1 MKLAEALN
9 LKKNLER
16 DAGELKSLILKCCQA
31 QTGEN
36 PPFDPNELFE
46 QYEEID
52 KLIAEITIK
61 IQRTNNEIKF
71 AYDNDNKSNEEP
83 LRSMTQAIADIDDL
97 ERQINVTDDI
107 IHNGIIKKLYST
119 KKIADVSHVDVVAYD
134 KTRKKMN
141 ERLDKLK
148 LRIQSANWE
157 FDLID

>member
-1 MKLAEALN
+1 
-9 LKKNLER
+9 
-16 DAGELKSLILKCCQA
+16 
-31 QTGEN
+31 
-36 PPFDPNELFE
+36 
-46 QYEEID
+46 
-52 KLIAEITIK
+52 
-61 IQRTNNEIKF
+61 
-71 AYDNDNKSNEEP
+71 
-83 LRSMTQAIADIDDL
+83 MTQAIADIDDL

-107 IHNGIIKKLYST
+107 IHNGIITKLYST

>member
-1 MKLAEALN
+1 M
-9 LKKNLER
+9 ER

-36 PPFDPNELFE
+36 PPFNPNELFE

-52 KLIAEITIK
+52 KLITEITIK

-71 AYDNDNKSNEEP
+71 AYDDNKSNEEP

-107 IHNGIIKKLYST
+107 IHNGIIKNCIRPRRLLMCHMLT
-119 KKIADVSHVDVVAYD
+119 WLHM
-134 KTRKKMN
+134 TRQ
-141 ERLDKLK
+141 ERK
-148 LRIQSANWE
+148 
-157 FDLID
+157 

>member
-1 MKLAEALN
+1 MLSSSN
-9 LKKNLER
+9 WR
-16 DAGELKSLILKCCQA
+16 
-31 QTGEN
+31 N

-52 KLIAEITIK
+52 KLITDLTIK

-107 IHNGIIKKLYST
+107 IHNGIIKT
-119 KKIADVSHVDVVAYD
+119 V
-134 KTRKKMN
+134 
-141 ERLDKLK
+141 
-148 LRIQSANWE
+148 
-157 FDLID
+157 FDQEDC

>member
-16 DAGELKSLILKCCQA
+16 DADKVESLILKCCLA
-31 QTGEN
+31 QNGET
-36 PPFDPNELFE
+36 PPFDPNELFK

-52 KLIAEITIK
+52 KLIVDITIK
-61 IQRTNNEIKF
+61 IQRSNNQIKF
-71 AYDNDNKSNEEP
+71 TYDDKDITAP

-97 ERQINVTDDI
+97 KRQIELINDI
-107 IHNGIIKKLYST
+107 ISNGIVTKLYSA
-119 KKIADVSHVDVVAYD
+119 KKIAEESNVDVVAYY
-134 KTRKKMN
+134 KTRRHLY

-148 LRIQSANWE
+148 LRVQSANWE